1 MIRIR
6 HLGVSGDHPKL
17 PRIADERTRDLAAFI
32 LFCYPPAPSGPPN
45 MVWQD
50 SSSIGEDDA
59 MLRLLSFLSSETKQ
73 LAAARTVLEH
83 VAELINARV
92 SLRLWDG
99 TLVPLGRDVDP
110 ELFISISGPGVI
122 GSLLRWPT
130 LDNLL
135 RHYATGRI
143 GFHGGDLMKFGDV
156 ARIERSRSRFKQL
169 K

>member
-1 MIRIR
+1 
-6 HLGVSGDHPKL
+6 
-17 PRIADERTRDLAAFI
+17 
-32 LFCYPPAPSGPPN
+32 
-45 MVWQD
+45 
-50 SSSIGEDDA
+50 
-59 MLRLLSFLSSETKQ
+59 MLRFLSFLSSETKQ

-83 VAELINARV
+83 VAELINARI

-99 TLVPLGRDVDP
+99 TLVPLGQNVDP

-143 GFHGGDLMKFGDV
+143 DFHGGDLMKFGDV
-156 ARIERSRSRFKQL
+156 ARVERSRS
-169 K
+169 